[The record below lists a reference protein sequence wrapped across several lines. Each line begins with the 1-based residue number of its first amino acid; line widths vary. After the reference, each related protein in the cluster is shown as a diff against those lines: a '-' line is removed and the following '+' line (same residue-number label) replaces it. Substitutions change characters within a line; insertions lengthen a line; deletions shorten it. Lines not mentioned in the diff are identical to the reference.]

1 MKQERS
7 GNFCFAAA
15 GVIWQ
20 TSLPTVWHVNPSK
33 QTPSIPGF
41 LRLSS
46 GGASGNMQKETITEA
61 RQTHGVK
68 KRQNHQWNIITSF
81 SMQLFDFPSSPCSW
95 VYKPDSSY
103 QSDLVQET
111 SREIWQSERSP
122 HFQLSSPHSLLLT
135 SWHQWRTSLLRPN
148 CLVNLVTPCNC
159 LRFPAASL
167 ELKKKAHIR
176 AARSSK
182 KLNKKKPTTQSKTP
196 RYFQLPA
203 THITLPNFM
212 DKSS

>member
-1 MKQERS
+1 MDEAGKKWQFLFCCCWCHLADQLAHCVTCEPKQADPFHPRFPKVKFW
-7 GNFCFAAA
+7 G
-15 GVIWQ
+15 
-20 TSLPTVWHVNPSK
+20 
-33 QTPSIPGF
+33 SIRKHAKRNDNRGKTN
-41 LRLSS
+41 SWS
-46 GGASGNMQKETITEA
+46 E
-61 RQTHGVK
+61 

-167 ELKKKAHIR
+167 ELKRK
-176 AARSSK
+176 S
-182 KLNKKKPTTQSKTP
+182 
-196 RYFQLPA
+196 
-203 THITLPNFM
+203 TH
-212 DKSS
+212 KSC